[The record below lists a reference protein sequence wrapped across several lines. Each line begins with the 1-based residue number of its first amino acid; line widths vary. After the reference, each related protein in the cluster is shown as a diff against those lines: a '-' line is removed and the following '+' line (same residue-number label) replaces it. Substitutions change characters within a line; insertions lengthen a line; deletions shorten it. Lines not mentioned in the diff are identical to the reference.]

1 MVHRLHTKCRLTSR
15 TEEECHPTVRGVRAG
30 ESVLGAEKTVA
41 LGTGL
46 ARERR
51 LLITGEPPKQAE
63 DRKKPNPSAC
73 TGLAE
78 HLLPRRHGL
87 IQSFP
92 SIAISWIMHLRS
104 ASALANCH
112 LVMLCHGEE
121 YVSPIVEQPSFS
133 HHVVCRRIHI
143 VVAFSASV
151 RRAPAPEEKDSEQ
164 TGRRKPSRRYRPL
177 R

>member
-1 MVHRLHTKCRLTSR
+1 
-15 TEEECHPTVRGVRAG
+15 
-30 ESVLGAEKTVA
+30 
-41 LGTGL
+41 
-46 ARERR
+46 
-51 LLITGEPPKQAE
+51 
-63 DRKKPNPSAC
+63 
-73 TGLAE
+73 
-78 HLLPRRHGL
+78 
-87 IQSFP
+87 
-92 SIAISWIMHLRS
+92 MHLRS

-164 TGRRKPSRRYRPL
+164 TGLPHFGRSYLLGAFQCRRKLASSVSLGKMKLQDKSWKWTLTTKYGSAGDCHY
-177 R
+177 

>member
-1 MVHRLHTKCRLTSR
+1 M
-15 TEEECHPTVRGVRAG
+15 
-30 ESVLGAEKTVA
+30 
-41 LGTGL
+41 
-46 ARERR
+46 RE
-51 LLITGEPPKQAE
+51 I
-63 DRKKPNPSAC
+63 S
-73 TGLAE
+73 
-78 HLLPRRHGL
+78 PR
-87 IQSFP
+87 
-92 SIAISWIMHLRS
+92 IAISWIMHLRS

-164 TGRRKPSRRYRPL
+164 TGLPHFGRSYLLGAFQCRRKLASSVSLGKMKLQDKSWKWTLTTKYGSAGTVTTDSYNQLPFLPTL
-177 R
+177 RMPVLMMWRCIKCHGRQN

>member
-1 MVHRLHTKCRLTSR
+1 
-15 TEEECHPTVRGVRAG
+15 
-30 ESVLGAEKTVA
+30 
-41 LGTGL
+41 
-46 ARERR
+46 
-51 LLITGEPPKQAE
+51 
-63 DRKKPNPSAC
+63 
-73 TGLAE
+73 
-78 HLLPRRHGL
+78 
-87 IQSFP
+87 
-92 SIAISWIMHLRS
+92 MHLRS

-164 TGRRKPSRRYRPL
+164 TGLPHL
-177 R
+177 RALLPARSFPVPEEVGFKRFTWKDETAG